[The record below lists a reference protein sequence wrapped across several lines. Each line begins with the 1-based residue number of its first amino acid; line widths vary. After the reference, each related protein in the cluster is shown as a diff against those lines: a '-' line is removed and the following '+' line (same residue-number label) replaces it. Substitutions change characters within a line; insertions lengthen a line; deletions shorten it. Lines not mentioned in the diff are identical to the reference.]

1 MRKNLT
7 YKILAAVMAV
17 NAVNVF
23 MPHNMLAYGIT
34 SDNTTISTGTINENI
49 YGNGHSFTINGDAV
63 INGNV
68 YGAINENSTDDVSGG
83 NVTISGNATING
95 NAEVTYA
102 VYGGYSV
109 GGEVYNNTVNISGG
123 SVGAVF
129 GGYSGS
135 GEVHHNTVNI
145 SGDTVTGNV
154 HGGWSN
160 IGEAYDNTVNIS
172 NGTVRGYVF
181 GGYIYYSGSVYDNE
195 VIISGSADITNANL
209 YGRNDK
215 ASGTGNTLT
224 IDGWKGNNGKGDCT
238 VKSLNNFDS
247 VNFDNLI
254 NLAQTTN
261 FTVTD
266 TVNNVGDVN
275 INSIGAGDYRSGT
288 SKNITLTLDSKF
300 NTDDIKL
307 SDGIKNTNKYYTS
320 ERVNADGLFVNKYSQ
335 INVEKDANNTNTI
348 NISATVE
355 KSALAGTFIDANGT
369 VYKNTNR
376 TPYNTND
383 DTTSL
388 TIGNGFT
395 AETDVLAGAYAA
407 GSQTATGGIINISG
421 TTTWEGTVYAGYSED
436 GSVTN
441 NTINVAAGTKQ
452 DLTLSGG
459 NKNASSNTLNIEGN
473 GSAFNSIENFETINF
488 NNVALNNDAAL
499 SLINANLNGTTLNVK
514 SLAGGNNFKAGDT
527 VTLIE
532 SESAIKGTADGITLA
547 NEIITA
553 GVAQDLTV
561 SAGQSGDNKI
571 DLTITDVKLNS
582 QTNLAAQTR
591 AASAAFVNQGT
602 DLISDSLDTISRDD
616 NYGVKTFAAVHGNRS
631 KYDVA
636 DDIKINGWSTI
647 VGVGNADKFDNGSEL
662 SWGVL
667 YENGSGN
674 YRTYNSFNNEFFRG
688 DGSMVYNGGGIAA
701 RYENQHHPHSGW
713 FALRL
718 EAFLP
723 ADAKASPQK
732 LPNCTSFTSSP
743 FLGALYF
750 FIYFSNESTN
760 SFNTNWSLSLSSCNC
775 SAIYF
780 FIAFSFLPTVST

>member
-1 MRKNLT
+1 MRKSLT

-17 NAVNVF
+17 SAVNVF

-109 GGEVYNNTVNISGG
+109 GGEVYNNTVNISGGSVDAVFGGYSHSGNTNNNTVNISGG

-275 INSIGAGDYRSGT
+275 INSIAQ
-288 SKNITLTLDSKF
+288 
-300 NTDDIKL
+300 
-307 SDGIKNTNKYYTS
+307 
-320 ERVNADGLFVNKYSQ
+320 V
-335 INVEKDANNTNTI
+335 
-348 NISATVE
+348 
-355 KSALAGTFIDANGT
+355 
-369 VYKNTNR
+369 
-376 TPYNTND
+376 
-383 DTTSL
+383 
-388 TIGNGFT
+388 
-395 AETDVLAGAYAA
+395 
-407 GSQTATGGIINISG
+407 II
-421 TTTWEGTVYAGYSED
+421 E
-436 GSVTN
+436 
-441 NTINVAAGTKQ
+441 
-452 DLTLSGG
+452 
-459 NKNASSNTLNIEGN
+459 
-473 GSAFNSIENFETINF
+473 
-488 NNVALNNDAAL
+488 
-499 SLINANLNGTTLNVK
+499 
-514 SLAGGNNFKAGDT
+514 
-527 VTLIE
+527 
-532 SESAIKGTADGITLA
+532 
-547 NEIITA
+547 
-553 GVAQDLTV
+553 
-561 SAGQSGDNKI
+561 
-571 DLTITDVKLNS
+571 
-582 QTNLAAQTR
+582 
-591 AASAAFVNQGT
+591 
-602 DLISDSLDTISRDD
+602 
-616 NYGVKTFAAVHGNRS
+616 
-631 KYDVA
+631 
-636 DDIKINGWSTI
+636 
-647 VGVGNADKFDNGSEL
+647 
-662 SWGVL
+662 
-667 YENGSGN
+667 
-674 YRTYNSFNNEFFRG
+674 
-688 DGSMVYNGGGIAA
+688 AA
-701 RYENQHHPHSGW
+701 R
-713 FALRL
+713 
-718 EAFLP
+718 
-723 ADAKASPQK
+723 QK
-732 LPNCTSFTSSP
+732 ILH
-743 FLGALYF
+743 LL
-750 FIYFSNESTN
+750 
-760 SFNTNWSLSLSSCNC
+760 
-775 SAIYF
+775 
-780 FIAFSFLPTVST
+780 